1 MFIAS
6 PSFAFEYYN
15 NVMLKHFQLNTDC
28 EMLLQLLDAM
38 CVKLKKPNVELY
50 VHNEIKCQYIRQ
62 RKTVARL

>member
-1 MFIAS
+1 MFVAS
-6 PSFAFEYYN
+6 RSSAFEYYSN
-15 NVMLKHFQLNTDC
+15 IMLKHFQLNTDC
-28 EMLLQLLDAM
+28 ETLLHLLDAV